1 MSEKQPKLKFEE
13 DKERTATRSPPKK
26 SKVEQSKPKKQKLK
40 QDADK
45 AAEKAQHLRFGKA
58 EITPDEASR
67 MTKQQKRAMYA
78 AAAARSAV
86 HREVDQYE
94 DDNVGTQALSEG
106 EKAAGN
112 VRDISKSIYARKLKK
127 KAKMQGKKGA
137 KTAQSSPQKPTAA
150 QDAGASGTG
159 EGGSNWLSRW
169 RQKQDIRQ
177 SYYAAA
183 HSGTAAQ
190 TAGGKAAS
198 NGASATRSGVEQV
211 IDKGRS
217 VVSTAVNG
225 IANFAKS
232 NAHVLLIVGVFLLLL
247 LLVMSAFSSCSILFS
262 GTTQVSGQTIYTAED
277 RDIRG
282 AETDYKKLE
291 KELDKKIKR
300 TPTDHPGYN
309 EYQYHLDPIE
319 HDPWQLTS
327 FLTTLYDDYT
337 RSEVQGKLKETFKKQ
352 YKLTTWVEV
361 QIRYKT
367 VWVISPAGIPVPTQV
382 PYEYRI
388 FHTQLVNKGLE
399 VVIREELN
407 NDQWK
412 RYEIF
417 QDTLGGRPYL
427 FNGGLPPGGSD
438 GSGTP
443 GIDYQVPAEALTD
456 EEFAAIYKEA
466 QKYVGTPYVWGGS
479 TPETGFDC
487 SGYVCWVYNQN
498 GYNVGRT
505 TANGLW
511 NKSQHISEA
520 EAKPGDLVFFE
531 GTYDTPG
538 KSHVGIYLGNG
549 MMVSA
554 GDPIKYANIHSSYWQ
569 KYLSGFGRLSKW
581 LEEEM
586 SEKLDKLRASLENER
601 ERRIKINTRIESLE
615 RRIQEAEA
623 AEVNEMVRTAKVTP
637 EQLAALLRQSAT
649 STPTPAALSAVGATF
664 NKEESDNEDDE

>member
-1 MSEKQPKLKFEE
+1 MSEPKLILKEE
-13 DKERTATRSPPKK
+13 SSAKKTRSPPKK
-26 SKVEQSKPKKQKLK
+26 PKVEQSVPRKKKLK
-40 QDADK
+40 TDADK
-45 AAEKAQHLRFGKA
+45 AAERAQHLRFGKA

-106 EKAAGN
+106 EKAAETTH
-112 VRDISKSIYARKLKK
+112 DISKSRYARKLKK
-127 KAKMQGKKGA
+127 KAKMQGKNGF
-137 KTAQSSPQKPTAA
+137 KTAKSSPQEPTAA
-150 QDAGASGTG
+150 QDAGAFCTG

-169 RQKQDIRQ
+169 RQKQDIQ
-177 SYYAAA
+177 KSYRAATR
-183 HSGTAAQ
+183 SGGTAAQ
-190 TAGGKAAS
+190 TAGGQKAAS
-198 NGASATRSGVEQV
+198 GGVPAAKSGMEQV
-211 IDKGRS
+211 IDKGKS

-232 NAHVLLIVGVFLLLL
+232 NAHVLLIVGVFLLLIL
-247 LLVMSAFSSCSILFS
+247 MVMSGFSSCSILFS

-291 KELDKKIKR
+291 KELDKRIKR

-388 FHTQLVNKGLE
+388 FHTKLVNKGLE
-399 VVIREELN
+399 VVIREELD

-438 GSGTP
+438 GSGAP

-549 MMVSA
+549 KMVSA
-554 GDPIKYANIHSSYWQ
+554 GDPIKYADIHSSYWQ
-569 KYLSGFGRLSKW
+569 KYLSGFGRLSK
-581 LEEEM
+581 
-586 SEKLDKLRASLENER
+586 
-601 ERRIKINTRIESLE
+601 
-615 RRIQEAEA
+615 
-623 AEVNEMVRTAKVTP
+623 
-637 EQLAALLRQSAT
+637 
-649 STPTPAALSAVGATF
+649 
-664 NKEESDNEDDE
+664 

>member
-1 MSEKQPKLKFEE
+1 MSEPKLKFEE
-13 DKERTATRSPPKK
+13 DKERTVTRSPPKK
-26 SKVEQSKPKKQKLK
+26 SKVEQSMPKKKKLK
-40 QDADK
+40 TDTDK
-45 AAEKAQHLRFGKA
+45 AAERAQHLRFGKA

-78 AAAARSAV
+78 AVAARSAV

-94 DDNVGTQALSEG
+94 NDNVGTQALSEG

-127 KAKMQGKKGA
+127 KAKMQGKKGV
-137 KTAQSSPQKPTAA
+137 KTAKSSPQKPTAA

-159 EGGSNWLSRW
+159 EGSSNWLSRW

-190 TAGGKAAS
+190 TAGGKTVS
-198 NGASATRSGVEQV
+198 NGTTAAKSGMEQ
-211 IDKGRS
+211 IIEKGRS

-232 NAHVLLIVGVFLLLL
+232 NAHVLVIVGVFLLLL

-277 RDIRG
+277 RDIKG

-291 KELDKKIKR
+291 KDLDKKIKR
-300 TPTDHPGYN
+300 TPTDHPGYD
-309 EYQYHLDPIE
+309 EYQYHLDEIT

-327 FLTTLYDDYT
+327 FLTTLYDNYT
-337 RSEVQGKLKETFKKQ
+337 RSEVQAKLKETFAKQ

-361 QIRYKT
+361 QTRYRT
-367 VWVISPAGIPVPTQV
+367 VVMIDIFTGIPYTTQV
-382 PYEYRI
+382 PYQYKI
-388 FHTQLVNKGLE
+388 FHTKLENRGLE
-399 VVIREELN
+399 VVIREELTE
-407 NDQWK
+407 DQWK

-417 QDTLGGRPYL
+417 QDTKGGRPYL
-427 FNGGLPPGGSD
+427 FKDGLPAGGSD

-443 GIDYQVPAEALTD
+443 GIDYTVPAEALTD
-456 EEFAAIYKEA
+456 SEFAAIYKEA

-498 GYNVGRT
+498 GYDVGRT

-554 GDPIKYANIHSSYWQ
+554 GDPIKYADIHSSYWQ
-569 KYLSGFGRLSKW
+569 KYLSGFGRLSK
-581 LEEEM
+581 
-586 SEKLDKLRASLENER
+586 
-601 ERRIKINTRIESLE
+601 
-615 RRIQEAEA
+615 
-623 AEVNEMVRTAKVTP
+623 
-637 EQLAALLRQSAT
+637 
-649 STPTPAALSAVGATF
+649 
-664 NKEESDNEDDE
+664 

>member
-13 DKERTATRSPPKK
+13 EKERTATRSPPKK
-26 SKVEQSKPKKQKLK
+26 SKVEQSVPKKHKLK

-45 AAEKAQHLRFGKA
+45 AAEKSQHLRFGKA

-94 DDNVGTQALSEG
+94 DDNVGAQALSEG
-106 EKAAGN
+106 EKTAGN

-137 KTAQSSPQKPTAA
+137 KTAKSSPQKPTAA
-150 QDAGASGTG
+150 QDAGASCTG

-198 NGASATRSGVEQV
+198 NGTTAAKSSMEQV

-300 TPTDHPGYN
+300 TPTDHPGYD
-309 EYQYHLDPIE
+309 EYRYHLDAIE

-337 RSEVQGKLKETFKKQ
+337 RSEVQAKLKETFAKQ

-361 QIRYKT
+361 QTRYRT
-367 VWVISPAGIPVPTQV
+367 VVMIDIFTGIPYTVQV

-388 FHTQLVNKGLE
+388 FHTKLVNKGLE
-399 VVIREELN
+399 VVIREELD

-438 GSGTP
+438 GSGAP

-549 MMVSA
+549 KMVSA
-554 GDPIKYANIHSSYWQ
+554 GDPIKYADIHSSYWQ
-569 KYLSGFGRLSKW
+569 KYLSGFGRLSK
-581 LEEEM
+581 
-586 SEKLDKLRASLENER
+586 
-601 ERRIKINTRIESLE
+601 
-615 RRIQEAEA
+615 
-623 AEVNEMVRTAKVTP
+623 
-637 EQLAALLRQSAT
+637 
-649 STPTPAALSAVGATF
+649 
-664 NKEESDNEDDE
+664 

>member
-1 MSEKQPKLKFEE
+1 MSNPKLNIKEE
-13 DKERTATRSPPKK
+13 SSAKRTRSPPKK
-26 SKVEQSKPKKQKLK
+26 AKVEQSVPRKKKLK
-40 QDADK
+40 TDADK

-58 EITPDEASR
+58 ELTPDELSR
-67 MTKQQKRAMYA
+67 LSKAQKREMYA
-78 AAAARSAV
+78 AHAARSAV

-94 DDNVGTQALSEG
+94 DENVGVQALSEG

-112 VRDISKSIYARKLKK
+112 VRDISKSRYARKLKK
-127 KAKMQGKKGA
+127 KAKMQGKKGT
-137 KTAQSSPQKPTAA
+137 KTAKSSAQEPTAA
-150 QDAGASGTG
+150 QDTGASGTG
-159 EGGSNWLSRW
+159 KGGSNWLSRW
-169 RQKQDIRQ
+169 KQRQEIHK

-183 HSGTAAQ
+183 RSGTAAQ
-190 TAGGKAAS
+190 TTGGKVAS
-198 NGASATRSGVEQV
+198 NGASAARSSVEQV
-211 IDKGRS
+211 IDKGKS

-232 NAHVLLIVGVFLLLL
+232 NAHVLVIVGVFLLLL

-300 TPTDHPGYN
+300 TPTDHPGYD
-309 EYQYHLDPIE
+309 EYRYHLDAIE

-337 RSEVQGKLKETFKKQ
+337 RSEVQAKLKETFAKQ
-352 YKLTTWVEV
+352 YRLTTWVEV
-361 QIRYKT
+361 QTRYRT
-367 VWVISPAGIPVPTQV
+367 VVMIDIFTGIPYTVQV

-388 FHTQLVNKGLE
+388 FHTKLVNKGLE

-443 GIDYQVPAEALTD
+443 GIDYTVPAEALTD
-456 EEFAAIYKEA
+456 SEFAAIYKEA

-487 SGYVCWVYNQN
+487 SGYVCWVYDQN
-498 GYNVGRT
+498 GYDVGRT

-549 MMVSA
+549 KMVSA
-554 GDPIKYANIHSSYWQ
+554 GDPIKYADIHSSYWQ
-569 KYLSGFGRLSKW
+569 KYLSGFGRLSK
-581 LEEEM
+581 
-586 SEKLDKLRASLENER
+586 
-601 ERRIKINTRIESLE
+601 
-615 RRIQEAEA
+615 
-623 AEVNEMVRTAKVTP
+623 
-637 EQLAALLRQSAT
+637 
-649 STPTPAALSAVGATF
+649 
-664 NKEESDNEDDE
+664 

>member
-13 DKERTATRSPPKK
+13 EKERTATRSPPKK
-26 SKVEQSKPKKQKLK
+26 SKVEQSVPQKQKLK

-86 HREVDQYE
+86 HREIDQYE
-94 DDNVGTQALSEG
+94 DDNVGMQALSEG
-106 EKAAGN
+106 EKAAETAH
-112 VRDISKSIYARKLKK
+112 DISKSRYARKLKK

-137 KTAQSSPQKPTAA
+137 KTAKSSPQKPTAA
-150 QDAGASGTG
+150 QDAGASCTG

-190 TAGGKAAS
+190 TAGGKAVS
-198 NGASATRSGVEQV
+198 NGTTAAKSGMEQV

-247 LLVMSAFSSCSILFS
+247 MLVMSAFSSCSILFS

-300 TPTDHPGYN
+300 TPTDHPGYD
-309 EYQYHLDPIE
+309 EYRYHLDAIE

-337 RSEVQGKLKETFKKQ
+337 RSEVQAKLKETFAKQ

-361 QIRYKT
+361 QTRYRT
-367 VWVISPAGIPVPTQV
+367 VVMIDIFTGIPYTVQV

-388 FHTQLVNKGLE
+388 FHTKLVNKGLE
-399 VVIREELN
+399 VVIREELD

-498 GYNVGRT
+498 GYDVGRT

-511 NKSQHISEA
+511 QKSQHISEA

-554 GDPIKYANIHSSYWQ
+554 GDPIKYADIHSSYWQ
-569 KYLSGFGRLSKW
+569 KYLSGFGRLSK
-581 LEEEM
+581 
-586 SEKLDKLRASLENER
+586 
-601 ERRIKINTRIESLE
+601 
-615 RRIQEAEA
+615 
-623 AEVNEMVRTAKVTP
+623 
-637 EQLAALLRQSAT
+637 
-649 STPTPAALSAVGATF
+649 
-664 NKEESDNEDDE
+664 

>member
-127 KAKMQGKKGA
+127 KAKMQGKKSA

-198 NGASATRSGVEQV
+198 NGTNAAKSGMEQV

-300 TPTDHPGYN
+300 TPADHPGYD
-309 EYQYHLDPIE
+309 EYRYHLDAIE

-337 RSEVQGKLKETFKKQ
+337 RSEVQAKLKETFAKQ

-361 QIRYKT
+361 QTRYRT
-367 VWVISPAGIPVPTQV
+367 VVMIDIFTGIPYTVQV
-382 PYEYRI
+382 PYEYRF
-388 FHTQLVNKGLE
+388 FHTKLVNKGLE
-399 VVIREELN
+399 VVIREELD

-427 FNGGLPPGGSD
+427 FKGGLPPGGSD
-438 GSGTP
+438 GSGAP

-498 GYNVGRT
+498 GYDVGRT

-569 KYLSGFGRLSKW
+569 KYLSGFGRLSK
-581 LEEEM
+581 
-586 SEKLDKLRASLENER
+586 
-601 ERRIKINTRIESLE
+601 
-615 RRIQEAEA
+615 
-623 AEVNEMVRTAKVTP
+623 
-637 EQLAALLRQSAT
+637 
-649 STPTPAALSAVGATF
+649 
-664 NKEESDNEDDE
+664 

>member
-13 DKERTATRSPPKK
+13 EKERTATRSPPKK
-26 SKVEQSKPKKQKLK
+26 SKVEQSVPKKHKLK

-45 AAEKAQHLRFGKA
+45 AAEKSQHLRFGKA

-361 QIRYKT
+361 QTRYRT
-367 VWVISPAGIPVPTQV
+367 VVMIDIFTGIPYTTQV
-382 PYEYRI
+382 PYQYKI
-388 FHTQLVNKGLE
+388 FHTKLENRGLE
-399 VVIREELN
+399 VVIREELTE
-407 NDQWK
+407 DQWK

-417 QDTLGGRPYL
+417 QDTKGGRPYL
-427 FNGGLPPGGSD
+427 FKGGLPAGGSD

-443 GIDYQVPAEALTD
+443 GIDYTVPAEALTD

-554 GDPIKYANIHSSYWQ
+554 GDPIKYADIHSSYWQ
-569 KYLSGFGRLSKW
+569 KYLSGFGRLSK
-581 LEEEM
+581 
-586 SEKLDKLRASLENER
+586 
-601 ERRIKINTRIESLE
+601 
-615 RRIQEAEA
+615 
-623 AEVNEMVRTAKVTP
+623 
-637 EQLAALLRQSAT
+637 
-649 STPTPAALSAVGATF
+649 
-664 NKEESDNEDDE
+664 

>member
-26 SKVEQSKPKKQKLK
+26 SKVEQSKTQKQKLK
-40 QDADK
+40 LDADK

-198 NGASATRSGVEQV
+198 NGTTAAKSGMEQV
-211 IDKGRS
+211 IDKGKS

-361 QIRYKT
+361 QTRYRT
-367 VWVISPAGIPVPTQV
+367 VVMIDIFTGIPYTTQV
-382 PYEYRI
+382 PYQYKI
-388 FHTQLVNKGLE
+388 FHTKLENRGLE
-399 VVIREELN
+399 VVIREELTE
-407 NDQWK
+407 DQWK

-417 QDTLGGRPYL
+417 QDTKGGRPYL
-427 FNGGLPPGGSD
+427 FKGGLPAGGSD

-443 GIDYQVPAEALTD
+443 GIDYTVPAEALTD

-554 GDPIKYANIHSSYWQ
+554 GDPIKYADIHSSYWQ
-569 KYLSGFGRLSKW
+569 KYLSGFGRLSK
-581 LEEEM
+581 
-586 SEKLDKLRASLENER
+586 
-601 ERRIKINTRIESLE
+601 
-615 RRIQEAEA
+615 
-623 AEVNEMVRTAKVTP
+623 
-637 EQLAALLRQSAT
+637 
-649 STPTPAALSAVGATF
+649 
-664 NKEESDNEDDE
+664 

>member
-1 MSEKQPKLKFEE
+1 MSEPKLIIKEE
-13 DKERTATRSPPKK
+13 SSAKKTRSPPKK
-26 SKVEQSKPKKQKLK
+26 PKVEQSVPRKKKLK
-40 QDADK
+40 TDADK
-45 AAEKAQHLRFGKA
+45 AAERAQHLRFGKA

-106 EKAAGN
+106 EKAAETTH
-112 VRDISKSIYARKLKK
+112 DIFKSRYARKLKK

-137 KTAQSSPQKPTAA
+137 KTAKSSLQKPTAA
-150 QDAGASGTG
+150 QDADASCTG

-169 RQKQDIRQ
+169 RQKQDIQ
-177 SYYAAA
+177 KSYRAATR
-183 HSGTAAQ
+183 SGGTAAQ
-190 TAGGKAAS
+190 TAGGQKAAS
-198 NGASATRSGVEQV
+198 GGVPAAKSGMEQV

-282 AETDYKKLE
+282 AEQDYKKLE

-361 QIRYKT
+361 QTRYMT
-367 VWVISPAGIPVPTQV
+367 VWVMTPAGIPVPTQV

-388 FHTQLVNKGLE
+388 FHTKLVNRGLE

-438 GSGTP
+438 GSGAP

-456 EEFAAIYKEA
+456 SEFAAIYKEA

-569 KYLSGFGRLSKW
+569 KYLSGFGRLSK
-581 LEEEM
+581 
-586 SEKLDKLRASLENER
+586 
-601 ERRIKINTRIESLE
+601 
-615 RRIQEAEA
+615 
-623 AEVNEMVRTAKVTP
+623 
-637 EQLAALLRQSAT
+637 
-649 STPTPAALSAVGATF
+649 
-664 NKEESDNEDDE
+664 

>member
-1 MSEKQPKLKFEE
+1 MSEKQPKLRFEE
-13 DKERTATRSPPKK
+13 EKERTATRSPPKK
-26 SKVEQSKPKKQKLK
+26 SKVEQSVPQKQKLK

-137 KTAQSSPQKPTAA
+137 KTAKSSPQKPTAA
-150 QDAGASGTG
+150 QDAGASCTG

-198 NGASATRSGVEQV
+198 NGTTAAKSGMEQV
-211 IDKGRS
+211 IDKGKS

-300 TPTDHPGYN
+300 TPTDHPGYD
-309 EYQYHLDPIE
+309 EYRYHLDAIE

-337 RSEVQGKLKETFKKQ
+337 RSEVQAKLKETFAKQ

-361 QIRYKT
+361 QTRYRT
-367 VWVISPAGIPVPTQV
+367 VVMIDIFTGIPYTVQV

-388 FHTQLVNKGLE
+388 FHTKLVNKGLE

-498 GYNVGRT
+498 GYDVGRT

-511 NKSQHISEA
+511 QKSQHISEA

-554 GDPIKYANIHSSYWQ
+554 GDPIKYADIHSSYWQ
-569 KYLSGFGRLSKW
+569 KYLSGFGRLSK
-581 LEEEM
+581 
-586 SEKLDKLRASLENER
+586 
-601 ERRIKINTRIESLE
+601 
-615 RRIQEAEA
+615 
-623 AEVNEMVRTAKVTP
+623 
-637 EQLAALLRQSAT
+637 
-649 STPTPAALSAVGATF
+649 
-664 NKEESDNEDDE
+664 

>member
-137 KTAQSSPQKPTAA
+137 KTAKSSPQKPTAA
-150 QDAGASGTG
+150 QDAGESCTG
-159 EGGSNWLSRW
+159 EGCSNWLSRW

-198 NGASATRSGVEQV
+198 NGTNAAKSGMEQV

-262 GTTQVSGQTIYTAED
+262 DTTQVSGQTIYTAED

-282 AETDYKKLE
+282 AEVTIVTAVHNIKSNKGSKTAGVDKIKMDKYLQMPKDELILLIQSCFRNYRPKPARREYIEKSNGKKRPLGIPTVLDRIIQECVRIIIEPICEARFYPQSYGFRPYRAQKHAIRGIINVINAGCKSPDQPVWAIEGDIKGCFDNINHRLLLQKLWRIGIHDKRVLKIISQMLKAGYMENDLFHATELGTPQGGILSPLLSNVYLNDFDWYVGRMYMEPHRQCKHKGNDTRRLKWAGVTPKYNYRYADDWVILTSTEKEALRLKRVLTKYFRNRMKLDLSQEKTYVTDLRTNGIHFLGFVVKAERKRKTPDPATWTNHLVGKPLPDMERLGKKTKKLLE
-291 KELDKKIKR
+291 EVHRIELCQKV
-300 TPTDHPGYN
+300 N
-309 EYQYHLDPIE
+309 
-319 HDPWQLTS
+319 
-327 FLTTLYDDYT
+327 
-337 RSEVQGKLKETFKKQ
+337 
-352 YKLTTWVEV
+352 
-361 QIRYKT
+361 
-367 VWVISPAGIPVPTQV
+367 AG
-382 PYEYRI
+382 R
-388 FHTQLVNKGLE
+388 F
-399 VVIREELN
+399 
-407 NDQWK
+407 
-412 RYEIF
+412 
-417 QDTLGGRPYL
+417 
-427 FNGGLPPGGSD
+427 
-438 GSGTP
+438 
-443 GIDYQVPAEALTD
+443 
-456 EEFAAIYKEA
+456 
-466 QKYVGTPYVWGGS
+466 
-479 TPETGFDC
+479 TG
-487 SGYVCWVYNQN
+487 
-498 GYNVGRT
+498 
-505 TANGLW
+505 
-511 NKSQHISEA
+511 
-520 EAKPGDLVFFE
+520 KPG
-531 GTYDTPG
+531 
-538 KSHVGIYLGNG
+538 
-549 MMVSA
+549 
-554 GDPIKYANIHSSYWQ
+554 
-569 KYLSGFGRLSKW
+569 
-581 LEEEM
+581 
-586 SEKLDKLRASLENER
+586 
-601 ERRIKINTRIESLE
+601 
-615 RRIQEAEA
+615 
-623 AEVNEMVRTAKVTP
+623 
-637 EQLAALLRQSAT
+637 
-649 STPTPAALSAVGATF
+649 
-664 NKEESDNEDDE
+664 

>member
-1 MSEKQPKLKFEE
+1 MSEPKLIIKEE
-13 DKERTATRSPPKK
+13 SSAKKTRSPPKK
-26 SKVEQSKPKKQKLK
+26 PKVEQSVPRKKKLK
-40 QDADK
+40 TDADK
-45 AAEKAQHLRFGKA
+45 TAERAQHLRFGKA

-78 AAAARSAV
+78 AAAARSAA
-86 HREVDQYE
+86 HREIDQYE

-106 EKAAGN
+106 EKTAGN

-137 KTAQSSPQKPTAA
+137 RNAKSSVQKPTAA
-150 QDAGASGTG
+150 QDAGESCTG
-159 EGGSNWLSRW
+159 EGCSNWLSQW

-198 NGASATRSGVEQV
+198 NGTNAAKSGMEQV

-300 TPTDHPGYN
+300 TPTDNPGYD
-309 EYQYHLDPIE
+309 EYRYHLDDIE

-337 RSEVQGKLKETFKKQ
+337 RSEVQAKLKETFAKQ

-361 QIRYKT
+361 QTRYRT
-367 VWVISPAGIPVPTQV
+367 VVMIDIFTGIPYTVQV

-388 FHTQLVNKGLE
+388 FHTKLVNKGLE

-438 GSGTP
+438 GSGAP

-549 MMVSA
+549 KMVSA
-554 GDPIKYANIHSSYWQ
+554 GDPIKYADIHSSYWQ
-569 KYLSGFGRLSKW
+569 KYLSGFGRLSK
-581 LEEEM
+581 
-586 SEKLDKLRASLENER
+586 
-601 ERRIKINTRIESLE
+601 
-615 RRIQEAEA
+615 
-623 AEVNEMVRTAKVTP
+623 
-637 EQLAALLRQSAT
+637 
-649 STPTPAALSAVGATF
+649 
-664 NKEESDNEDDE
+664 

>member
-1 MSEKQPKLKFEE
+1 MSNPKLNIKEE
-13 DKERTATRSPPKK
+13 SSAKKTRSPPKK
-26 SKVEQSKPKKQKLK
+26 ARVEQSVPRKKKLK
-40 QDADK
+40 TDADK
-45 AAEKAQHLRFGKA
+45 AAEKSQHLRFGKA

-86 HREVDQYE
+86 HRGVDQYE

-112 VRDISKSIYARKLKK
+112 VRDISKSRYARKLKK

-137 KTAQSSPQKPTAA
+137 KTAKSSLQKPTAA

-169 RQKQDIRQ
+169 RQKQDIQ
-177 SYYAAA
+177 KSYRAATR
-183 HSGTAAQ
+183 SGGTAAQ
-190 TAGGKAAS
+190 TAGGQKAAS
-198 NGASATRSGVEQV
+198 GGVPAAKSGMEQV
-211 IDKGRS
+211 IDKGKS

-300 TPTDHPGYN
+300 TPTDHPGYD
-309 EYQYHLDPIE
+309 EYRYHLDAIE

-327 FLTTLYDDYT
+327 FLTTLYNDYT
-337 RSEVQGKLKETFKKQ
+337 RSEVQAKLKETFAKQ
-352 YKLTTWVEV
+352 YKLTTWLEV
-361 QIRYKT
+361 QTRYRT
-367 VWVISPAGIPVPTQV
+367 VVMIDIFTGIPYTVQV

-388 FHTQLVNKGLE
+388 FHTKLVNRGLE
-399 VVIREELN
+399 VVIREELD

-438 GSGTP
+438 GSGAP
-443 GIDYQVPAEALTD
+443 GIDYTVPAEALTD
-456 EEFAAIYKEA
+456 SEFAAIYKEA

-498 GYNVGRT
+498 GYDVGRT

-511 NKSQHISEA
+511 QKSQHISEA
-520 EAKPGDLVFFE
+520 EAKPGDLVFFK

-538 KSHVGIYLGNG
+538 MSHVGLYLGNG

-554 GDPIKYANIHSSYWQ
+554 GDPIKYANIHSSYWE
-569 KYLSGFGRLSKW
+569 KHLAGFGRLSK
-581 LEEEM
+581 
-586 SEKLDKLRASLENER
+586 
-601 ERRIKINTRIESLE
+601 
-615 RRIQEAEA
+615 
-623 AEVNEMVRTAKVTP
+623 
-637 EQLAALLRQSAT
+637 
-649 STPTPAALSAVGATF
+649 
-664 NKEESDNEDDE
+664 

>member
-26 SKVEQSKPKKQKLK
+26 SKVEQSEPKKQKLK

-45 AAEKAQHLRFGKA
+45 AAEKSQHLRFGKA

-94 DDNVGTQALSEG
+94 DENVGVQALSEG
-106 EKAAGN
+106 EKAAETTH
-112 VRDISKSIYARKLKK
+112 DIAKSRYARKLKK

-137 KTAQSSPQKPTAA
+137 RIAKSSVQKPPAE

-159 EGGSNWLSRW
+159 EGSSNWLSRW
-169 RQKQDIRQ
+169 KQRQEIRK
-177 SYYAAA
+177 SHYAAA

-190 TAGGKAAS
+190 TAGGKAVS
-198 NGASATRSGVEQV
+198 NGTTAAKSGMEQV
-211 IDKGRS
+211 IDKGKS

-388 FHTQLVNKGLE
+388 FHTKLVNKGLE
-399 VVIREELN
+399 VVIREELD

-456 EEFAAIYKEA
+456 SEFAAIYKEA

-586 SEKLDKLRASLENER
+586 SEKLDKLRASLEKER

-664 NKEESDNEDDE
+664 NKEESDNEDDK

>member
-13 DKERTATRSPPKK
+13 EKERTATRSPPKK
-26 SKVEQSKPKKQKLK
+26 SKVEQSVPKKQKLK

-45 AAEKAQHLRFGKA
+45 AAEKSQHLRFGKA

-78 AAAARSAV
+78 AAAARSAA
-86 HREVDQYE
+86 HREIDQYE

-112 VRDISKSIYARKLKK
+112 VRDISKSRYARKLKK

-137 KTAQSSPQKPTAA
+137 KTAKSSPQKPTAA

-159 EGGSNWLSRW
+159 EGSSNWLSRW
-169 RQKQDIRQ
+169 KQRQEIRK
-177 SYYAAA
+177 SHYAAA
-183 HSGTAAQ
+183 RSGTAAQ
-190 TAGGKAAS
+190 TAGGQKAAS
-198 NGASATRSGVEQV
+198 SGVPAAKSSMEQV
-211 IDKGRS
+211 IDKGKS

-337 RSEVQGKLKETFKKQ
+337 RSEVQAKLKETFAKQ

-361 QIRYKT
+361 QTRYRT
-367 VWVISPAGIPVPTQV
+367 VVMIDIFTGIPYTVQV

-388 FHTQLVNKGLE
+388 FHTKLVNKGLE
-399 VVIREELN
+399 VVIREELD

-456 EEFAAIYKEA
+456 SEFAAIYKEA

-569 KYLSGFGRLSKW
+569 KYLSGFGRLSK
-581 LEEEM
+581 
-586 SEKLDKLRASLENER
+586 
-601 ERRIKINTRIESLE
+601 
-615 RRIQEAEA
+615 
-623 AEVNEMVRTAKVTP
+623 
-637 EQLAALLRQSAT
+637 
-649 STPTPAALSAVGATF
+649 
-664 NKEESDNEDDE
+664 

>member
-1 MSEKQPKLKFEE
+1 MSEKQPKLRFEE
-13 DKERTATRSPPKK
+13 EKERTATRSPPKK
-26 SKVEQSKPKKQKLK
+26 SKVEQSVPKKQKLK

-45 AAEKAQHLRFGKA
+45 AAEKSQHLRFGKA

-78 AAAARSAV
+78 AAAARSAA

-300 TPTDHPGYN
+300 TPADHPGYD
-309 EYQYHLDPIE
+309 EYRYHLDAIE

-337 RSEVQGKLKETFKKQ
+337 RSEVQAKLKETFAKQ

-361 QIRYKT
+361 QTRYRT
-367 VWVISPAGIPVPTQV
+367 VVMIDIFTGIPYTVQV

-388 FHTQLVNKGLE
+388 FHTKLVNKGLE
-399 VVIREELN
+399 VVIREELD

-427 FNGGLPPGGSD
+427 FKGGLPPGGSD
-438 GSGTP
+438 GSGAP

-498 GYNVGRT
+498 GYDVGRT

-569 KYLSGFGRLSKW
+569 KYLSGFGRLSK
-581 LEEEM
+581 
-586 SEKLDKLRASLENER
+586 
-601 ERRIKINTRIESLE
+601 
-615 RRIQEAEA
+615 
-623 AEVNEMVRTAKVTP
+623 
-637 EQLAALLRQSAT
+637 
-649 STPTPAALSAVGATF
+649 
-664 NKEESDNEDDE
+664 

>member
-1 MSEKQPKLKFEE
+1 MSKPKLNLKEE
-13 DKERTATRSPPKK
+13 SSAKKTRSPPKK
-26 SKVEQSKPKKQKLK
+26 AKVEQSVPRKKKLK
-40 QDADK
+40 TDADK

-58 EITPDEASR
+58 ELTPDELSR
-67 MTKQQKRAMYA
+67 LSKAQKREMYA
-78 AAAARSAV
+78 THAARSAV

-112 VRDISKSIYARKLKK
+112 VRDISKSRYARKLKK

-137 KTAQSSPQKPTAA
+137 RTAKSSVQKPTAA
-150 QDAGASGTG
+150 QDAGTSSTG

-183 HSGTAAQ
+183 
-190 TAGGKAAS
+190 
-198 NGASATRSGVEQV
+198 RSGVEQV
-211 IDKGRS
+211 IDKGKS

-232 NAHVLLIVGVFLLLL
+232 NAHVLVIVGVFLLLL

-262 GTTQVSGQTIYTAED
+262 GTTQVSGQTMYSAED

-282 AETDYKKLE
+282 AEQDYKKLE

-367 VWVISPAGIPVPTQV
+367 VWVISPAGIPIPTQV

-388 FHTQLVNKGLE
+388 FHTKLVNRGLE
-399 VVIREELN
+399 VVIREELD

-427 FNGGLPPGGSD
+427 FSGGLPPGGSD

-443 GIDYQVPAEALTD
+443 GIDYTVPAEALTD
-456 EEFAAIYKEA
+456 SEFAAIYKEA
-466 QKYVGTPYVWGGS
+466 QKYVGMPYVWGGS

-498 GYNVGRT
+498 GYDVGRT

-511 NKSQHISEA
+511 QKSQHISEA

-531 GTYDTPG
+531 GTYDTVG

-569 KYLSGFGRLSKW
+569 KYLSGFGRLSK
-581 LEEEM
+581 
-586 SEKLDKLRASLENER
+586 
-601 ERRIKINTRIESLE
+601 
-615 RRIQEAEA
+615 
-623 AEVNEMVRTAKVTP
+623 
-637 EQLAALLRQSAT
+637 
-649 STPTPAALSAVGATF
+649 
-664 NKEESDNEDDE
+664 

>member
-1 MSEKQPKLKFEE
+1 MSNPKLNIKEE
-13 DKERTATRSPPKK
+13 TSTKKTRSPPKK
-26 SKVEQSKPKKQKLK
+26 TRVEQSVPKKKKLK
-40 QDADK
+40 TD
-45 AAEKAQHLRFGKA
+45 AEKTAEKNQHLRFGKA
-58 EITPDEASR
+58 ELTPDELSR
-67 MTKQQKRAMYA
+67 LSKAQKREMYA
-78 AAAARSAV
+78 AHAARSAV

-112 VRDISKSIYARKLKK
+112 VRDISKGRYARKLKK
-127 KAKMQGKKGA
+127 KAKMQGKKGS
-137 KTAQSSPQKPTAA
+137 KTAKSSASGPTAP
-150 QDAGASGTG
+150 QDAGASGTR

-198 NGASATRSGVEQV
+198 NGTTAAKSGMEQV
-211 IDKGRS
+211 IDKGKS

-247 LLVMSAFSSCSILFS
+247 LLGMSAFSSCSILFS
-262 GTTQVSGQTIYTAED
+262 GTTQVSGQTIYSAED

-337 RSEVQGKLKETFKKQ
+337 RSEVQGKLKETFAKQ

-361 QIRYKT
+361 QTRYRT
-367 VWVISPAGIPVPTQV
+367 VVMIDIFTGIPYTVQV

-388 FHTQLVNKGLE
+388 FHTKLVNKGLE
-399 VVIREELN
+399 VVIREELD

-427 FNGGLPPGGSD
+427 FKGGLPPGGSD
-438 GSGTP
+438 GSGAP

-456 EEFAAIYKEA
+456 SEFAAIYKEA

-538 KSHVGIYLGNG
+538 KSHVGI
-549 MMVSA
+549 VR
-554 GDPIKYANIHSSYWQ
+554 P
-569 KYLSGFGRLSKW
+569 
-581 LEEEM
+581 
-586 SEKLDKLRASLENER
+586 
-601 ERRIKINTRIESLE
+601 
-615 RRIQEAEA
+615 
-623 AEVNEMVRTAKVTP
+623 VRTIVEVEK
-637 EQLAALLRQSAT
+637 
-649 STPTPAALSAVGATF
+649 
-664 NKEESDNEDDE
+664 

>member
-40 QDADK
+40 LDADK

-137 KTAQSSPQKPTAA
+137 KTAKSSPQKPTAA
-150 QDAGASGTG
+150 QDAGASCTG

-169 RQKQDIRQ
+169 RQKQDIQ
-177 SYYAAA
+177 KSYRAATR
-183 HSGTAAQ
+183 SGGTAAQ

-198 NGASATRSGVEQV
+198 NGTNAAKSGMEQV

-225 IANFAKS
+225 ITNFAKS
-232 NAHVLLIVGVFLLLL
+232 NAHVLVIVGVFLLLL

-277 RDIRG
+277 RDIKG

-291 KELDKKIKR
+291 KDLDKKIKR
-300 TPTDHPGYN
+300 TPTDHPGYD
-309 EYQYHLDPIE
+309 EYQYHLDEIT

-327 FLTTLYDDYT
+327 FLTTLYDNYT
-337 RSEVQGKLKETFKKQ
+337 HSEVQAKLKETFAKQ

-361 QIRYKT
+361 QTRYRT
-367 VWVISPAGIPVPTQV
+367 VVMIDIFTGIPYTTQV
-382 PYEYRI
+382 PYQYKI
-388 FHTQLVNKGLE
+388 FHTKLENRGLE
-399 VVIREELN
+399 VVIREELTE
-407 NDQWK
+407 DQWK

-417 QDTLGGRPYL
+417 QDTKGGRPYL
-427 FNGGLPPGGSD
+427 FKDGLPAGGSD

-443 GIDYQVPAEALTD
+443 GIDYTVPAEALTD
-456 EEFAAIYKEA
+456 SEFAAIYKEA

-498 GYNVGRT
+498 GYDMGRT

-554 GDPIKYANIHSSYWQ
+554 GDPIKYADIHSSYWQ
-569 KYLSGFGRLSKW
+569 KYLSGFGRLSK
-581 LEEEM
+581 
-586 SEKLDKLRASLENER
+586 
-601 ERRIKINTRIESLE
+601 
-615 RRIQEAEA
+615 
-623 AEVNEMVRTAKVTP
+623 
-637 EQLAALLRQSAT
+637 
-649 STPTPAALSAVGATF
+649 
-664 NKEESDNEDDE
+664 

>member
-1 MSEKQPKLKFEE
+1 MSKKQPKLKFEE
-13 DKERTATRSPPKK
+13 EKERTATRSPPKK
-26 SKVEQSKPKKQKLK
+26 SKVEQSVPKKQKLK

-45 AAEKAQHLRFGKA
+45 AAEKSQHLRFGKA

-137 KTAQSSPQKPTAA
+137 KTAKSSPQKPTAA
-150 QDAGASGTG
+150 QDAGASCTG

-190 TAGGKAAS
+190 TAGGKAVS
-198 NGASATRSGVEQV
+198 NGTTAAKSGMEQV

-300 TPTDHPGYN
+300 TPTDHPGYD
-309 EYQYHLDPIE
+309 EYRYHLDAIE

-337 RSEVQGKLKETFKKQ
+337 RSEVQAKLKETFAKQ

-361 QIRYKT
+361 QTRYRT
-367 VWVISPAGIPVPTQV
+367 VVMIDIFTGIPYTVQV

-388 FHTQLVNKGLE
+388 FHTKLVNKGLE
-399 VVIREELN
+399 VVIREELD

-498 GYNVGRT
+498 GYDVGRT

-511 NKSQHISEA
+511 QKSQHISEA

-554 GDPIKYANIHSSYWQ
+554 GDPIKYANIHSSYWE
-569 KYLSGFGRLSKW
+569 KHLAGFGRLSK
-581 LEEEM
+581 
-586 SEKLDKLRASLENER
+586 
-601 ERRIKINTRIESLE
+601 
-615 RRIQEAEA
+615 
-623 AEVNEMVRTAKVTP
+623 
-637 EQLAALLRQSAT
+637 
-649 STPTPAALSAVGATF
+649 
-664 NKEESDNEDDE
+664 

>member
-1 MSEKQPKLKFEE
+1 MSEPKLNIKEE
-13 DKERTATRSPPKK
+13 TSAKKTRSPPKK
-26 SKVEQSKPKKQKLK
+26 AKVEQSVPRKKKLK

-137 KTAQSSPQKPTAA
+137 KTAKSSPQKPTAA
-150 QDAGASGTG
+150 QDAGASCTG

-169 RQKQDIRQ
+169 RQKQDIQ
-177 SYYAAA
+177 KSYRAATR
-183 HSGTAAQ
+183 SGGTAAQ

-198 NGASATRSGVEQV
+198 NGTNAAKSGMEQV
-211 IDKGRS
+211 IDKGKS

-282 AETDYKKLE
+282 AENDYKKLE

-300 TPTDHPGYN
+300 TPTDHPGYD
-309 EYQYHLDPIE
+309 EYRYHLDAIE

-337 RSEVQGKLKETFKKQ
+337 RSEVQAKLKETFAKQ

-361 QIRYKT
+361 QTRYRT
-367 VWVISPAGIPVPTQV
+367 VVMIDIFTGIPYTVQV

-388 FHTQLVNKGLE
+388 FHTKLVNKGLE

-438 GSGTP
+438 GSGAP

-498 GYNVGRT
+498 GYDVGRT

-569 KYLSGFGRLSKW
+569 KYLSGFGRLSK
-581 LEEEM
+581 
-586 SEKLDKLRASLENER
+586 
-601 ERRIKINTRIESLE
+601 
-615 RRIQEAEA
+615 
-623 AEVNEMVRTAKVTP
+623 
-637 EQLAALLRQSAT
+637 
-649 STPTPAALSAVGATF
+649 
-664 NKEESDNEDDE
+664 

>member
-13 DKERTATRSPPKK
+13 EKERTATRSPPKK
-26 SKVEQSKPKKQKLK
+26 SKVEQSVPKKQKLK

-45 AAEKAQHLRFGKA
+45 AAEKSQHLRFGKA

-112 VRDISKSIYARKLKK
+112 VRDISKSRYARKLKK

-137 KTAQSSPQKPTAA
+137 KTAKSSPQKPTAA

-159 EGGSNWLSRW
+159 EGSSNWLSRW
-169 RQKQDIRQ
+169 KQRQEIRK
-177 SYYAAA
+177 SHYAAA
-183 HSGTAAQ
+183 RSGTAAQ
-190 TAGGKAAS
+190 TAGGQKAAS
-198 NGASATRSGVEQV
+198 SGVPAAKSSMEQV
-211 IDKGRS
+211 IDKGKS

-300 TPTDHPGYN
+300 TPADHPGYD
-309 EYQYHLDPIE
+309 EYRYHLDAIE

-337 RSEVQGKLKETFKKQ
+337 RSEVQAKLKETFAKQ

-361 QIRYKT
+361 QTRYRT
-367 VWVISPAGIPVPTQV
+367 VVMIDIFTGIPYTVQV

-388 FHTQLVNKGLE
+388 FHTKLVNKGLE
-399 VVIREELN
+399 VVIREELD

-438 GSGTP
+438 GSGAP
-443 GIDYQVPAEALTD
+443 GIDYTVPAEALTD

-479 TPETGFDC
+479 TPDTGFDC

-498 GYNVGRT
+498 GYDVGRT

-549 MMVSA
+549 KMVSA
-554 GDPIKYANIHSSYWQ
+554 GDPIKYADIHSSYWQ
-569 KYLSGFGRLSKW
+569 KYLSGFGRLSK
-581 LEEEM
+581 
-586 SEKLDKLRASLENER
+586 
-601 ERRIKINTRIESLE
+601 
-615 RRIQEAEA
+615 
-623 AEVNEMVRTAKVTP
+623 
-637 EQLAALLRQSAT
+637 
-649 STPTPAALSAVGATF
+649 
-664 NKEESDNEDDE
+664 

>member
-13 DKERTATRSPPKK
+13 EKERTATRSPPKK
-26 SKVEQSKPKKQKLK
+26 SKVEQSVPQKQKLK

-86 HREVDQYE
+86 HREIDQYE
-94 DDNVGTQALSEG
+94 DDNVGMQALSEG
-106 EKAAGN
+106 EKAAETAH
-112 VRDISKSIYARKLKK
+112 DISKSRYARKLKK

-137 KTAQSSPQKPTAA
+137 KTAKSSPQKPTAA
-150 QDAGASGTG
+150 QDAGASCTG

-190 TAGGKAAS
+190 TAGGKAVS
-198 NGASATRSGVEQV
+198 NGSTAAKSGMEQV

-388 FHTQLVNKGLE
+388 FHTKLVNKGLE

-498 GYNVGRT
+498 GYDVGRT

-511 NKSQHISEA
+511 QKSQHISEA

-538 KSHVGIYLGNG
+538 KSHVGI
-549 MMVSA
+549 VR
-554 GDPIKYANIHSSYWQ
+554 P
-569 KYLSGFGRLSKW
+569 
-581 LEEEM
+581 
-586 SEKLDKLRASLENER
+586 
-601 ERRIKINTRIESLE
+601 
-615 RRIQEAEA
+615 
-623 AEVNEMVRTAKVTP
+623 VRTIVEVEK
-637 EQLAALLRQSAT
+637 
-649 STPTPAALSAVGATF
+649 GGCG
-664 NKEESDNEDDE
+664 

>member
-300 TPTDHPGYN
+300 TPADHPGYD
-309 EYQYHLDPIE
+309 EYRYHLDAIE

-337 RSEVQGKLKETFKKQ
+337 RSEVQAKLKETFAKQ

-361 QIRYKT
+361 QTRYRT
-367 VWVISPAGIPVPTQV
+367 VVMIDIFTGIPYTVQV

-388 FHTQLVNKGLE
+388 FHTKLVNKGLE
-399 VVIREELN
+399 VIIREELD

-427 FNGGLPPGGSD
+427 FKGGLPPGGSD
-438 GSGTP
+438 GSGAP

-498 GYNVGRT
+498 GYDVGRT

-549 MMVSA
+549 KMVSA
-554 GDPIKYANIHSSYWQ
+554 GDPIKYADIHSSYWQ
-569 KYLSGFGRLSKW
+569 KYLSGFGRLSK
-581 LEEEM
+581 
-586 SEKLDKLRASLENER
+586 
-601 ERRIKINTRIESLE
+601 
-615 RRIQEAEA
+615 
-623 AEVNEMVRTAKVTP
+623 
-637 EQLAALLRQSAT
+637 
-649 STPTPAALSAVGATF
+649 
-664 NKEESDNEDDE
+664 

>member
-1 MSEKQPKLKFEE
+1 MSEPKLIIKEE
-13 DKERTATRSPPKK
+13 SSAKKTRSPPKK
-26 SKVEQSKPKKQKLK
+26 PKVEQSVPRKKKLK
-40 QDADK
+40 TDADK
-45 AAEKAQHLRFGKA
+45 AAERAQHLRFGKA

-106 EKAAGN
+106 EKAAETTH
-112 VRDISKSIYARKLKK
+112 DISKSRYARKLKK

-137 KTAQSSPQKPTAA
+137 KTAKSSLQKPTAT

-169 RQKQDIRQ
+169 RQKQDIQ
-177 SYYAAA
+177 KSYRAATR
-183 HSGTAAQ
+183 SGGTAAQ
-190 TAGGKAAS
+190 TAGGQKAAS
-198 NGASATRSGVEQV
+198 GGVPAAKSGMEQV
-211 IDKGRS
+211 IDKGKS

-300 TPTDHPGYN
+300 TPTDHPGYD
-309 EYQYHLDPIE
+309 EYRYHLDAIE

-337 RSEVQGKLKETFKKQ
+337 RSEVQAKLKETFAKQ

-361 QIRYKT
+361 QTRYRT
-367 VWVISPAGIPVPTQV
+367 VVMIDIFTGIPYTVQV

-388 FHTQLVNKGLE
+388 FHTKLVNKGLE
-399 VVIREELN
+399 VVIREELD

-438 GSGTP
+438 GSDGSGAP

-456 EEFAAIYKEA
+456 SEFAAIYKEA

-498 GYNVGRT
+498 GYDVGRT

-569 KYLSGFGRLSKW
+569 KYLSGFGRLSK
-581 LEEEM
+581 
-586 SEKLDKLRASLENER
+586 
-601 ERRIKINTRIESLE
+601 
-615 RRIQEAEA
+615 
-623 AEVNEMVRTAKVTP
+623 
-637 EQLAALLRQSAT
+637 
-649 STPTPAALSAVGATF
+649 
-664 NKEESDNEDDE
+664 

>member
-13 DKERTATRSPPKK
+13 EKERTATRSPPKK
-26 SKVEQSKPKKQKLK
+26 SKVEQSVPKKHKLK

-45 AAEKAQHLRFGKA
+45 AAEKSQHLRFGKA

-106 EKAAGN
+106 EKAAETTH
-112 VRDISKSIYARKLKK
+112 DISKSRYARKLKK

-137 KTAQSSPQKPTAA
+137 RTAKSSLQKPTAA

-169 RQKQDIRQ
+169 RQKQDIQ
-177 SYYAAA
+177 KSYRAATR
-183 HSGTAAQ
+183 SGGTAAQ

-300 TPTDHPGYN
+300 TPADHPGYD
-309 EYQYHLDPIE
+309 EYRYHLDAIE

-337 RSEVQGKLKETFKKQ
+337 RSEVQAKLKETFAKQ

-361 QIRYKT
+361 QTRYRT
-367 VWVISPAGIPVPTQV
+367 VVMIDIFTGIPYTVQV

-388 FHTQLVNKGLE
+388 FHTKLVNKGLE
-399 VVIREELN
+399 VVIREELD

-498 GYNVGRT
+498 GYDVGRT

-569 KYLSGFGRLSKW
+569 KYLSGFGRLSK
-581 LEEEM
+581 
-586 SEKLDKLRASLENER
+586 
-601 ERRIKINTRIESLE
+601 
-615 RRIQEAEA
+615 
-623 AEVNEMVRTAKVTP
+623 
-637 EQLAALLRQSAT
+637 
-649 STPTPAALSAVGATF
+649 
-664 NKEESDNEDDE
+664 

>member
-1 MSEKQPKLKFEE
+1 MSEPKLIIKEE
-13 DKERTATRSPPKK
+13 SSAKKTRSPPKK
-26 SKVEQSKPKKQKLK
+26 PKVEQSVPRKKKLK
-40 QDADK
+40 TDADK
-45 AAEKAQHLRFGKA
+45 AAERAQHLRFGKA

-78 AAAARSAV
+78 AHAARSAV

-94 DDNVGTQALSEG
+94 DENVGVQALSEG
-106 EKAAGN
+106 EKAAETTH
-112 VRDISKSIYARKLKK
+112 DIAKSRYARKLKE

-137 KTAQSSPQKPTAA
+137 KTAKSSPQKPTAA
-150 QDAGASGTG
+150 QDAGASCTG

-169 RQKQDIRQ
+169 RQKQDIQ
-177 SYYAAA
+177 KSYRAATR
-183 HSGTAAQ
+183 SGGTAAQ
-190 TAGGKAAS
+190 TAGGQKVASGGVPAAK
-198 NGASATRSGVEQV
+198 SGMEQV

-300 TPTDHPGYN
+300 TPTDHPGYD
-309 EYQYHLDPIE
+309 EYRYHLDAIE

-337 RSEVQGKLKETFKKQ
+337 RSEVQAKLKETFAKQ

-361 QIRYKT
+361 QTRYRT
-367 VWVISPAGIPVPTQV
+367 VVMIDIFTGIPYTVQV

-388 FHTQLVNKGLE
+388 FHTKLVNKGLE
-399 VVIREELN
+399 VVIREELD

-427 FNGGLPPGGSD
+427 FKGGLPPGGSD
-438 GSGTP
+438 GSGAP
-443 GIDYQVPAEALTD
+443 GIDYQVPAEALTNS
-456 EEFAAIYKEA
+456 EFAAIYKEA

-569 KYLSGFGRLSKW
+569 KYLSGFGRLSK
-581 LEEEM
+581 
-586 SEKLDKLRASLENER
+586 
-601 ERRIKINTRIESLE
+601 
-615 RRIQEAEA
+615 
-623 AEVNEMVRTAKVTP
+623 
-637 EQLAALLRQSAT
+637 
-649 STPTPAALSAVGATF
+649 
-664 NKEESDNEDDE
+664 

>member
-1 MSEKQPKLKFEE
+1 MSEPKLIIKEE
-13 DKERTATRSPPKK
+13 SSAKKTRSPPKK
-26 SKVEQSKPKKQKLK
+26 PKVEQSVPRKKKLK
-40 QDADK
+40 TDADK
-45 AAEKAQHLRFGKA
+45 AAERAQHLRFGKA

-94 DDNVGTQALSEG
+94 DENVGVQALSEG
-106 EKAAGN
+106 EKAAETTH
-112 VRDISKSIYARKLKK
+112 DIAKSRYARKLKE

-137 KTAQSSPQKPTAA
+137 KTAKSSPQKPTAA
-150 QDAGASGTG
+150 QDAGASCTG

-169 RQKQDIRQ
+169 RQKQDIQ
-177 SYYAAA
+177 KSYRAATR
-183 HSGTAAQ
+183 SGGTAAQ
-190 TAGGKAAS
+190 TAGGQKAAS
-198 NGASATRSGVEQV
+198 GGVPAAKSGMEQV

-232 NAHVLLIVGVFLLLL
+232 NAHVLLSVGVFLLLL

-300 TPTDHPGYN
+300 TPTDHPGYD
-309 EYQYHLDPIE
+309 EYRYHLDAIE

-337 RSEVQGKLKETFKKQ
+337 RSEVQAKLKETFAKQ

-361 QIRYKT
+361 QTRYRT
-367 VWVISPAGIPVPTQV
+367 VVMIDIFTGIPYTVQV

-388 FHTQLVNKGLE
+388 FHTKLVNKGLE
-399 VVIREELN
+399 VVIREELD

-427 FNGGLPPGGSD
+427 FKGGLPPGGSD
-438 GSGTP
+438 GSGAP
-443 GIDYQVPAEALTD
+443 GIDYQVPAEALTNS
-456 EEFAAIYKEA
+456 EFAAIYKEA

-549 MMVSA
+549 KMVSA
-554 GDPIKYANIHSSYWQ
+554 GDPIKYADIHSSYWQ
-569 KYLSGFGRLSKW
+569 KYLSGFGRLSK
-581 LEEEM
+581 
-586 SEKLDKLRASLENER
+586 
-601 ERRIKINTRIESLE
+601 
-615 RRIQEAEA
+615 
-623 AEVNEMVRTAKVTP
+623 
-637 EQLAALLRQSAT
+637 
-649 STPTPAALSAVGATF
+649 
-664 NKEESDNEDDE
+664 

>member
-1 MSEKQPKLKFEE
+1 MSNPKLNIKEE
-13 DKERTATRSPPKK
+13 SSAKKTRSPPKK
-26 SKVEQSKPKKQKLK
+26 ARVEQSVPKKKKLK
-40 QDADK
+40 LDADK

-58 EITPDEASR
+58 ELTPDELSR
-67 MTKQQKRAMYA
+67 LSKAQKREMYA
-78 AAAARSAV
+78 AHAARSAV

-112 VRDISKSIYARKLKK
+112 VRDISKSRYARKLKK
-127 KAKMQGKKGA
+127 KAKMQGKKGS
-137 KTAQSSPQKPTAA
+137 KTAKSSASEPTAA
-150 QDAGASGTG
+150 QDAGASGTS

-183 HSGTAAQ
+183 RSGTAAQ
-190 TAGGKAAS
+190 TAGGQKATS
-198 NGASATRSGVEQV
+198 GGTSAAKSGMEQV
-211 IDKGRS
+211 IDKGTS
-217 VVSTAVNG
+217 AVSTAVNG

-232 NAHVLLIVGVFLLLL
+232 NAHVLWVVGVFLLLL

-277 RDIRG
+277 RDIKG

-291 KELDKKIKR
+291 KDLDKKIKR
-300 TPTDHPGYN
+300 TPQDHPGYD
-309 EYQYHLDPIE
+309 EYQYHLDEIT

-337 RSEVQGKLKETFKKQ
+337 RSEVQAKLKDIFAKQ

-361 QIRYKT
+361 QTRYCT
-367 VWVISPAGIPVPTQV
+367 VVMIDIFTGMPYTTQV
-382 PYEYRI
+382 PYQYKI
-388 FHTQLVNKGLE
+388 FHTKLENRGLE
-399 VVIREELN
+399 VVIREELTE
-407 NDQWK
+407 DQWK

-417 QDTLGGRPYL
+417 QDTKGGRPYL
-427 FNGGLPPGGSD
+427 FKDGLPAGGSD
-438 GSGTP
+438 GSGEA
-443 GIDYQVPAEALTD
+443 GIDYTVPAEALTD
-456 EEFAAIYKEA
+456 EEFSKIYAEA
-466 QKYVGTPYVWGGS
+466 KKYVGTPYVWGGS
-479 TPETGFDC
+479 SPDTGFDC

-511 NKSQHISEA
+511 NKCQHISEA

-569 KYLSGFGRLSKW
+569 KYLSGFGRLSK
-581 LEEEM
+581 
-586 SEKLDKLRASLENER
+586 
-601 ERRIKINTRIESLE
+601 
-615 RRIQEAEA
+615 
-623 AEVNEMVRTAKVTP
+623 
-637 EQLAALLRQSAT
+637 
-649 STPTPAALSAVGATF
+649 
-664 NKEESDNEDDE
+664 

>member
-1 MSEKQPKLKFEE
+1 MSKKQPKLKFEE
-13 DKERTATRSPPKK
+13 EKERTATRSPPKK
-26 SKVEQSKPKKQKLK
+26 SKVEQSVPKKQKLK

-45 AAEKAQHLRFGKA
+45 AAEKSQHLRFGKA

-86 HREVDQYE
+86 HREIDQYE
-94 DDNVGTQALSEG
+94 DDNVGMQALSEG
-106 EKAAGN
+106 EKAAETAH
-112 VRDISKSIYARKLKK
+112 DISKSRYARKLKK

-137 KTAQSSPQKPTAA
+137 KTAKSSPQKPTAA
-150 QDAGASGTG
+150 QDAGASCTG

-190 TAGGKAAS
+190 TAGGKAVS
-198 NGASATRSGVEQV
+198 NGTTAAKSGMEQV

-247 LLVMSAFSSCSILFS
+247 MLVMSAFSSCSILFS

-300 TPTDHPGYN
+300 TPTDHPGYD
-309 EYQYHLDPIE
+309 EYRYHLDAIE

-337 RSEVQGKLKETFKKQ
+337 RSEVQAKLKETFAKQ

-361 QIRYKT
+361 QTRYRT
-367 VWVISPAGIPVPTQV
+367 VVMIDIFTGIPYTVQV

-388 FHTQLVNKGLE
+388 FHTKLVNKGLE

-498 GYNVGRT
+498 GYDVGRT

-511 NKSQHISEA
+511 QKSQHISEA

-554 GDPIKYANIHSSYWQ
+554 GDPIKYADIHSSYWQ
-569 KYLSGFGRLSKW
+569 KYLSGFGRLSK
-581 LEEEM
+581 
-586 SEKLDKLRASLENER
+586 
-601 ERRIKINTRIESLE
+601 
-615 RRIQEAEA
+615 
-623 AEVNEMVRTAKVTP
+623 
-637 EQLAALLRQSAT
+637 
-649 STPTPAALSAVGATF
+649 
-664 NKEESDNEDDE
+664 